1 MNGLH
6 HLLTCKNQ
14 TGQWIE
20 KLSVRADGQMDRQ
33 AITMATKKIH
43 KLQISLVYGLC
54 VYGTSKAMPGLD
66 LLLVASGMPSQTI
79 ELQES

>member
-1 MNGLH
+1 
-6 HLLTCKNQ
+6 
-14 TGQWIE
+14 
-20 KLSVRADGQMDRQ
+20 MDRQ